1 MSRQPAMLALTVP
14 STTRQSHDLISP
26 EKTMPRPTTSLRI
39 AVCAASAALAAD
51 WFGVIGA
58 MAPRGLNVLVIMP
71 VPSSGRY
78 GKEWATL
85 LLSRAPVRGKFGL
98 PPSSRPNRPRRP
110 APATR
115 WRRLAGSR
123 SALEWAIELRAIW
136 KAAVARTDPARS
148 FVTAP

>member
-58 MAPRGLNVLVIMP
+58 MVPRGLNVLVIMP
-71 VPSSGRY
+71 VPSSGRLVKNAPHY
-78 GKEWATL
+78 
-85 LLSRAPVRGKFGL
+85 SFRAL
-98 PPSSRPNRPRRP
+98 PSGANLGFRHFRPRIGLLGH

-115 WRRLAGSR
+115 YRSPAPSSGLRDARRSLPER
-123 SALEWAIELRAIW
+123 CR
-136 KAAVARTDPARS
+136 PA
-148 FVTAP
+148 FNPH

>member
-85 LLSRAPVRGKFGL
+85 LRSRAIFCNGAILTGQRRDEVRL
-98 PPSSRPNRPRRP
+98 VQ
-110 APATR
+110 A
-115 WRRLAGSR
+115 RL
-123 SALEWAIELRAIW
+123 
-136 KAAVARTDPARS
+136 
-148 FVTAP
+148 